1 MKGIIQLAT
10 NNEGI
15 AGVDTT
21 KAMTPSSTK
30 AALDAKIKS
39 KTLEIGDGLST
50 SFTITHD
57 WDTLNIDYLCYRV
70 ADNRKINLSCMPVS
84 KNKVQIDVLAPL
96 TLNEYRITLTAR
108 FD

>member
-1 MKGIIQLAT
+1 LGY
-10 NNEGI
+10 
-15 AGVDTT
+15 
-21 KAMTPSSTK
+21 
-30 AALDAKIKS
+30 
-39 KTLEIGDGLST
+39 
-50 SFTITHD
+50 
-57 WDTLNIDYLCYRV
+57 LNIDYLCYRV